1 MARTK
6 NVNVKRRSKSGKSTK
21 LRTTAIKLNST
32 QQFCIPKLPFARLVR
47 EIIFAHLDK
56 HPEYELSKYDVR
68 LQNETMECLHLAT
81 EEYLINFFECLQ
93 LLTSACK
100 RVTIMQQDINL
111 YLALKNVMK

>member
-6 NVNVKRRSKSGKSTK
+6 NVNVKRRSKSGRSTN
-21 LRTTAIKLNST
+21 LRTAARTLNPT
-32 QQFCIPKLPFARLVR
+32 EKFCIPKLPFSRLIR
-47 EIIFAHLDK
+47 EIIFAHLDE

-68 LQNETMECLHLAT
+68 LQKEAIECLHIAT

-93 LLTSACK
+93 LLTVACK
-100 RVTIMQQDINL
+100 RVTIMQRDINF